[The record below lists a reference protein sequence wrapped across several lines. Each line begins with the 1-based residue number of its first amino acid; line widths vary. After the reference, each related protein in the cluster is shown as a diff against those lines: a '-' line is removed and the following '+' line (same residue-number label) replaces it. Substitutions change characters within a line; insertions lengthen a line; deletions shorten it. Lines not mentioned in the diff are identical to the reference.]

1 MFEIPHDQ
9 GARNKMLEKHSD
21 RCRDTWMVTG
31 APTFDPSID
40 YTYPTANILSSKGI
54 VVDQNDI
61 CCKKLCSEAT
71 IPTKSH
77 VLDAGWDLYSSEH
90 QDIPPSRWG
99 LVNTGISMAIPEG
112 YAGLIWP
119 RSGLAVKKGI
129 DVFAGVIDS
138 GYRGEI
144 KVCLFNSSKLY
155 IEIQKGDR
163 VAQILFQE
171 VPKMTMVE
179 VDELNESK
187 RGGDG
192 FGSSGS

>member
-1 MFEIPHDQ
+1 MLIVPRDQ
-9 GARNKMLEKHSD
+9 IIRL
-21 RCRDTWMVTG
+21 R
-31 APTFDPSID
+31 
-40 YTYPTANILSSKGI
+40 
-54 VVDQNDI
+54 
-61 CCKKLCSEAT
+61 CKKLSDDAILPSRAHYT
-71 IPTKSH
+71 
-77 VLDAGWDLYSSEH
+77 DAGWDLYSSEH
-90 QDIPPSRWG
+90 RDIPPSRWG

-155 IEIQKGDR
+155 VEIQKGDR

-187 RGGDG
+187 RGCDG